1 MTNNC
6 YFLPMS
12 KCRTIALLA
21 YDGFQLLDVTGPAAV
36 FAAANG
42 ALKRKVYDV
51 TVLSPA
57 GGVVTSDSGVALAT
71 RAMARLPANKVDT
84 LLIAGAEE
92 TALRAAMSEPA
103 VRRAVP
109 RYAAKARRF
118 GSVCSGAFVLAAL
131 QLIDG
136 RRVATHWEA
145 CGPLA
150 ARYPKIT
157 VDPDAL
163 YVVDGKVWTSAGVT
177 TGIDMALAMVEE
189 DHGAEIAN
197 AIARRLVLYAR
208 RPGYQSQFSPLLSAR
223 IKAESPFADLIDWM
237 QNNLDRPLH
246 VPTLAARAGL
256 GERSFY
262 RRFSAATGSSPAHF
276 VEALR
281 LEAARTLIDGDLPL
295 KGVAAKVGLTS
306 IRLNNAF
313 ERRFGVAPRLF
324 RDMHR
329 TTGPGETGRSTLL
342 DRIADHCGLGFRAIP
357 PTAIVPQQETPGG
370 DFE

>member
-6 YFLPMS
+6 YFLPMAH
-12 KCRTIALLA
+12 RRIIALLA

-42 ALKRKVYDV
+42 AFGRKVYDV
-51 TVLSPA
+51 VVISPA
-57 GGVVTSDSGVALAT
+57 GGAVRSDSDVAVST
-71 RAMARLPANKVDT
+71 RAIGRMPASRVDT

-92 TALRAAMSEPA
+92 AALRAAMSDRA
-103 VRRAVP
+103 VRSFVP
-109 RYAAKARRF
+109 RCAAKARRF
-118 GSVCSGAFVLAAL
+118 GSVCSGTFVLAAL

-145 CGPLA
+145 CGALA
-150 ARYPKIT
+150 ARYPRVT
-157 VDPDAL
+157 VDAEAL

-177 TGIDMALAMVEE
+177 TGIDMALAMVEQ
-189 DHGAEIAN
+189 DLGAEIAN
-197 AIARRLVLYAR
+197 SIARRLVLYAR
-208 RPGYQSQFSPLLSAR
+208 RPGYQSQFSPLLDAR
-223 IKAESPFADLIDWM
+223 IRAESPFADLIAWM
-237 QNNLDRPLH
+237 QDNLHRTLD

-256 GERSFY
+256 GERNFY
-262 RRFSAATGSSPAHF
+262 RRFFAATGKSPAHF

-295 KGVAAKVGLTS
+295 KALAAKVGLTP

-324 RDMHR
+324 REMHR
-329 TTGPGETGRSTLL
+329 TTSQAAPDKTRRKSGT
-342 DRIADHCGLGFRAIP
+342 
-357 PTAIVPQQETPGG
+357 
-370 DFE
+370 